1 MHFKSIITLGAILS
15 GVVVSAADC
24 GGYGLC
30 PTPASSRNQ
39 LYAARQTVCGDG
51 LYKNSGSYNAPG
63 GGKLTWPGGYDQQRC
78 WDAFENILNQC
89 HPEGVG
95 LGNHFGS
102 YNWYG
107 QLYTVHGCKLYSC
120 LESRTIS
127 RVLG

>member
-15 GVVVSAADC
+15 GAVVSAADC

-107 QLYTVHGCKLYSC
+107 QLYTVHGCRK
-120 LESRTIS
+120 
-127 RVLG
+127 